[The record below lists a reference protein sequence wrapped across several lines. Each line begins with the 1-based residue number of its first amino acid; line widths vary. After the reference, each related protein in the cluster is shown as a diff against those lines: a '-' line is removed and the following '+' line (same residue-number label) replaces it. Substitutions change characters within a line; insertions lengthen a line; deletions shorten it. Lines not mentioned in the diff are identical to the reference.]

1 MIYGSSYSICHMGNG
16 LAVKRE
22 VFLSKADSLVLGIV
36 AKAKRRGESS
46 LIGEALV
53 EWFARNGLPSEEE
66 TRTIGFVTRA
76 APVPAASGPGPHL
89 PDHPHEKK
97 WSP

>member
-1 MIYGSSYSICHMGNG
+1 MGNG
-16 LAVKRE
+16 LAAKRE
-22 VFLSKADSLVLGIV
+22 VFLTEADSLVLEIV

-53 EWFARNGLPSEEE
+53 EWFARNGLLSEEE
-66 TRTIGFVTRA
+66 EPRTVGFVTRA
-76 APVPAASGPGPHL
+76 APVPAALGPGPHF
-89 PDHPHEKK
+89 PNHPHGTK

>member
-1 MIYGSSYSICHMGNG
+1 MGNG

-22 VFLSKADSLVLGIV
+22 VFLSKADSLVLEMV

-53 EWFARNGLPSEEE
+53 EWFARNGLLSEEEE
-66 TRTIGFVTRA
+66 TRTVGFVTRA

-89 PDHPHEKK
+89 PDHPHDTK

>member
-1 MIYGSSYSICHMGNG
+1 MGNG

-53 EWFARNGLPSEEE
+53 EWFARNGLLSEEE
-66 TRTIGFVTRA
+66 EPRTVGFVTRA
-76 APVPAASGPGPHL
+76 APVPAALGPGPHL
-89 PDHPHEKK
+89 PDHQHEKK

>member
-1 MIYGSSYSICHMGNG
+1 MGNG

-22 VFLSKADSLVLGIV
+22 VFLTKADSLVLEKL
-36 AKAKRRGESS
+36 AKAKRRSQSS

-53 EWFARNGLPSEEE
+53 EWFARNGLLSGGEE
-66 TRTIGFVTRA
+66 TRTVGFVTRA

-89 PDHPHEKK
+89 PDHPHNTK